1 MFKSFNTHS
10 NLHLNNSDQS
20 EGSASTCEA
29 NAQSPDYSDVCGTAT
44 EGLGSL
50 NHPKSMTMISSSGV
64 TGATASITSST
75 SATNSP
81 YSTCKISS
89 GAASTITG
97 TTHVAF
103 SDSVDTT
110 NSGVA
115 TSGESG
121 ERYILCKVH
130 CQHVHIACIYY
141 SLRRR
146 LHI

>member
-1 MFKSFNTHS
+1 M
-10 NLHLNNSDQS
+10 
-20 EGSASTCEA
+20 TCEA
-29 NAQSPDYSDVCGTAT
+29 IAQIPVYSVVCGTAT
-44 EGLGSL
+44 DALGSL
-50 NHPKSMTMISSSGV
+50 HLPNSITIISSSGV

-103 SDSVDTT
+103 SDSVDTA